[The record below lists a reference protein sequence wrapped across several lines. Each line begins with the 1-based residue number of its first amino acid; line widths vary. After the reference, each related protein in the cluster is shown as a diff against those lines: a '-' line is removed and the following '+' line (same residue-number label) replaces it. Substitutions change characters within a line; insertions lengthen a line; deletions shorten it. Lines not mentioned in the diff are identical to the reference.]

1 MEPFEESVMLE
12 SMQVL
17 IDTREQPT
25 EIAKKRYESF
35 GVPYERRKLEY
46 GDYTYTA
53 RKPDGTWIYSDDDK
67 IYPHLAIERKMN
79 LDELAMCFTHDRDR
93 FEREFERAKEHN
105 AKIMLLVEDATWEN
119 LLNGKYRSKFK
130 PKAFAASLCAYISRY
145 GITLVFCKAETTGR
159 IIHDL
164 LYYDLREKIM
174 EGCFDETGRD

>member
-1 MEPFEESVMLE
+1 MEPFEEAQMLS
-12 SMQVL
+12 SMQIY
-17 IDTREQPT
+17 IDSREQPT
-25 EIAKKRYESF
+25 ERAKKRYESF

-53 RKPDGTWIYSDDDK
+53 QKPDGTWLYSDDK

-105 AKIMLLVEDATWEN
+105 AKIILLVEDATWEN